1 MTGAERVG
9 LEADLER
16 LRRELD
22 ERRASLPAHTIR
34 PHQILAL
41 EELEERIA
49 DICRR
54 LGAEE

>member
-1 MTGAERVG
+1 VTGAERVG